1 MLLKILIIFIL
12 TYLCLFLLTLLLTC
26 LVKYVSIFKKNKD
39 KIEYKQ
45 VVKKDRKVN
54 KIYNEVLKIWEI
66 QD

>member
-1 MLLKILIIFIL
+1 MLLKILISFIL

-39 KIEYKQ
+39 KIEHKQ
-45 VVKKDRKVN
+45 VVKKERKVN